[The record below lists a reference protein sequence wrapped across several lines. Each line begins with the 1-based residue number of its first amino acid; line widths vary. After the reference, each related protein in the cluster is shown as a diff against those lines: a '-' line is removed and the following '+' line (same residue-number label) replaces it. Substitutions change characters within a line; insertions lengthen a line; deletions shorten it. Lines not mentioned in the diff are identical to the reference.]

1 MPQKNPKE
9 TKTGK
14 KTPEHWKKPWSRKQF
29 RTIRVNQNDQFSPFF
44 VGYPLKS
51 PSPGLKTHGILV
63 AHYTCQEQLQAKHLC
78 LFLKIGLLFARR
90 SRPGHVLLQVVLG
103 RLRRLVGDFF
113 LQPGPGTFFLK
124 VAVAQGFFLRPTPF
138 RPWIRKIL
146 RLEVSKQMTPPF
158 KWLAIFRNFPCVS
171 KNKLWVTSKSEGFVG
186 LHTLWS
192 WLFEDLTIP
201 NQIFFV
207 KFKFEN
213 ETWHDNASTAFSCW
227 TTSF

>member
-1 MPQKNPKE
+1 MVPKTVSNYSCQPKWPIFSSFCWISPQITFTWAK
-9 TKTGK
+9 
-14 KTPEHWKKPWSRKQF
+14 
-29 RTIRVNQNDQFSPFF
+29 D
-44 VGYPLKS
+44 
-51 PSPGLKTHGILV
+51 HGILV

-78 LFLKIGLLFARR
+78 LFLKFGLLFARR

-103 RLRRLVGDFF
+103 RLQFGGRFFPATRTWNVLEKLPPCTRNLACAQAMNSKDFEI
-113 LQPGPGTFFLK
+113 GSS
-124 VAVAQGFFLRPTPF
+124 
-138 RPWIRKIL
+138 
-146 RLEVSKQMTPPF
+146 EQMTPPF
-158 KWLAIFRNFPCVS
+158 KWLAIFRRLSCVS
-171 KNKLWVTSKSEGFVG
+171 KNKLWVTSKSEGFVE